1 MIFFS
6 KILNN
11 IFLFRQWL
19 KGLASNLFGLLYF
32 KIYFSATIFINLLNW
47 ILAIFI
53 NQKNTAD
60 QVILHY
66 NVDFGANLIGNEKQL
81 YTLPLLALTIFLVNL
96 ILVNNYRNDKFIS
109 HILLMSALLA
119 NIFLLI
125 AHATL
130 YLINFR

>member
-125 AHATL
+125 ALATL